1 LVTAYDPFHSR
12 PPLTPYT
19 TLFRSGA
26 RPLRIGDLLGQREV
40 DQAVIAGAA
49 GEAVGAGVPR
59 PLPLGDE
66 DLDRVPL
73 EGEVL
78 LVRDAVLE
86 RGEALE
92 ALLHDLLR
100 QLVLHGRRRG
110 PRADRVLEGESAREP
125 GGLDDLE
132 R

>member
-1 LVTAYDPFHSR
+1 
-12 PPLTPYT
+12 
-19 TLFRSGA
+19 
-26 RPLRIGDLLGQREV
+26 
-40 DQAVIAGAA
+40 
-49 GEAVGAGVPR
+49 GAGVPR

-132 R
+132 RALEVLLGLTGKPTMMSVVIAASGMRSRTRSRMPRNFLER